1 MRKNDRHLRREVL
14 DRLLIVNE
22 RHLRRVLTEF
32 LPHYNTARHPSL
44 GQLTPAQADSW
55 PPEPVNLA
63 NHRMR
68 PKQILGGLTRE
79 YYIAALPPHVATEK
93 RRSPPKSYFRAA
105 QVLEPHRSSLQ
116 LTGHADF
123 WHPTGRRGRGRQ
135 HLPVGCRLSPG
146 WQGCPQPTPP
156 GSRTAAAS
164 SPPPSPT
171 GSVALWPGSARRP
184 NHRSPARISSSSS
197 RCRPPSTGRQR
208 PRTLDSAR
216 SS

>member
-1 MRKNDRHLRREVL
+1 VIISVVYLLVRCLLGCLTVLTRRTQDERDMRKNDRHLRREVL

-123 WHPTGRRGRGRQ
+123 WHPTGPGVATNDVAPSSSDARDCKRRVLTRTGSRRR
-135 HLPVGCRLSPG
+135 CRL
-146 WQGCPQPTPP
+146 CC
-156 GSRTAAAS
+156 RA
-164 SPPPSPT
+164 
-171 GSVALWPGSARRP
+171 WPGPGRR
-184 NHRSPARISSSSS
+184 RDAAGPA
-197 RCRPPSTGRQR
+197 TAGR
-208 PRTLDSAR
+208 AAIF
-216 SS
+216 